1 MSEPVHDGITDCG
14 LGYELVPCCNGPLG
28 GDDGAGFVVA
38 VVDLYDRSDR
48 TIIGDRAFGS
58 DPEKVAAFGVRFIEG
73 SKRAGVIPV
82 VKHFPGHGVTTV
94 ESHAAL
100 PVVRISREELLNGQI
115 TPFAAAIDH
124 GAPAVMTAHIL
135 FTGLDPEYPATLS
148 TRILS
153 DLLRK
158 ELGFD
163 GVIVSDGMSMR
174 ALSANYPTREI
185 LSRMFD
191 AGVDLVLTHNEYD
204 VFELIDLT
212 LELFE
217 AGEISRR
224 QIERG
229 TRRVL
234 ELKARNGLLPD

>member
-1 MSEPVHDGITDCG
+1 M
-14 LGYELVPCCNGPLG
+14 
-28 GDDGAGFVVA
+28 
-38 VVDLYDRSDR
+38 
-48 TIIGDRAFGS
+48 
-58 DPEKVAAFGVRFIEG
+58 
-73 SKRAGVIPV
+73 
-82 VKHFPGHGVTTV
+82 
-94 ESHAAL
+94 
-100 PVVRISREELLNGQI
+100 
-115 TPFAAAIDH
+115 
-124 GAPAVMTAHIL
+124 
-135 FTGLDPEYPATLS
+135 S

-234 ELKARNGLLPD
+234 ELKARDGLLPD